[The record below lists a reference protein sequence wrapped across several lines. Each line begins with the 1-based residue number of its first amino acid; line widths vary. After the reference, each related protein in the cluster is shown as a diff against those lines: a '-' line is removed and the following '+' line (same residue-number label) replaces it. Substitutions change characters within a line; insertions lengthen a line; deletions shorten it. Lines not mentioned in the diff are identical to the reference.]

1 MEKSG
6 TSYLP
11 LHYGK
16 PPELLFK
23 KIVRMTGYISE
34 IICQTYGT
42 GKFLDLMADP
52 IWFHSLSLV
61 TGFDWNSSGTT
72 TTTLHAL
79 KEYSR
84 GKDLSFYIAGGKG
97 KHMKDKKT
105 ELLQIQDNL
114 SSSNLAVKINKE
126 SDYAAKIDSSLLQ
139 DGYDLYIHSV
149 IGDFKGNYSV
159 VQQGMNEE
167 DGMARRYHWKN
178 IDLSDS
184 SIVDRNGIN
193 SMMIEDNVLD
203 LSSHLSEASRKAILK
218 TIREKPKFTSDSQY
232 TLDNFDGNKI
242 LNLSIQIP
250 WKKISQIYEY
260 EPTTIHDL
268 VSIPGIGKSAIRA
281 ICYIAEVIMGETPSR
296 EDPIRYSFAVGG
308 KDGIP
313 KPVDHHDYDLALEFY
328 GDVLKN
334 AGIENRNKLLEKLS
348 RQSMKSTGYS
358 IIKTSK

>member
-42 GKFLDLMADP
+42 GKFLELMADP

-72 TTTLHAL
+72 TTTLHSL

-126 SDYAAKIDSSLLQ
+126 SDYAAKIDSSSNGTCVPSHPPHSYPAGLL
-139 DGYDLYIHSV
+139 
-149 IGDFKGNYSV
+149 N
-159 VQQGMNEE
+159 
-167 DGMARRYHWKN
+167 
-178 IDLSDS
+178 
-184 SIVDRNGIN
+184 
-193 SMMIEDNVLD
+193 
-203 LSSHLSEASRKAILK
+203 
-218 TIREKPKFTSDSQY
+218 
-232 TLDNFDGNKI
+232 NF
-242 LNLSIQIP
+242 P
-250 WKKISQIYEY
+250 
-260 EPTTIHDL
+260 
-268 VSIPGIGKSAIRA
+268 
-281 ICYIAEVIMGETPSR
+281 
-296 EDPIRYSFAVGG
+296 
-308 KDGIP
+308 
-313 KPVDHHDYDLALEFY
+313 
-328 GDVLKN
+328 
-334 AGIENRNKLLEKLS
+334 
-348 RQSMKSTGYS
+348 
-358 IIKTSK
+358 